1 MCGIYFCYGRQ
12 PDCPRFKQFETK
24 CRHMITRRGPDV
36 VNFRELD
43 GVGIL
48 SSVLWLQGSSVF
60 PQPVNNDHHCFL
72 WNGDIYLYDNTRWD
86 SRLSDTEFIYSK
98 LRDCETDCDII
109 RTLERIK
116 GPWAFV
122 FWDKARDCLWYGRD
136 FFGRQSLLMSRT
148 ESCLVLTSCAPRNDL
163 LSFSE
168 VPANGIYKL
177 NLAET
182 VEPPLLFPWDCL
194 QTEPSGVV
202 MAAQTIACPVKLICD
217 VKPQSIEVESNEDP
231 EAMFDSLL
239 MNQAV
244 SNLVDRLIDILTEAV
259 KTRIENQPGRC
270 KNCVKCCRKVL
281 TVPIPVLEFC
291 SLVALTP
298 PF

>member
-1 MCGIYFCYGRQ
+1 
-12 PDCPRFKQFETK
+12 
-24 CRHMITRRGPDV
+24 
-36 VNFRELD
+36 
-43 GVGIL
+43 
-48 SSVLWLQGSSVF
+48 
-60 PQPVNNDHHCFL
+60 
-72 WNGDIYLYDNTRWD
+72 
-86 SRLSDTEFIYSK
+86 
-98 LRDCETDCDII
+98 
-109 RTLERIK
+109 
-116 GPWAFV
+116 
-122 FWDKARDCLWYGRD
+122 
-136 FFGRQSLLMSRT
+136 MSRT

-239 MNQAV
+239 MNQAM

-270 KNCVKCCRKVL
+270 KNCVKVN
-281 TVPIPVLEFC
+281 F
-291 SLVALTP
+291 S
-298 PF
+298 